1 MIYLIIFIAIV
12 LTGCL
17 IYIDRQTRFFTPP
30 GNKLRV
36 LEYHSIS
43 TDGFEDQITIPK
55 EKFIKHLE
63 YLKENGYTTMW
74 LSEIDAY
81 QKQQLPLPPRTVLLT
96 FDDGYVNN
104 YTELFPLLKQ
114 FNMKA
119 TCFMVLGR
127 IGQNIDWPGKYVNN
141 TMPLMTKE
149 QLIAIG
155 SHIEIANHTF
165 RHDNYTKI
173 PLEQVDEDL
182 QKCNDVIEK
191 ENLNVFPALDYTFG
205 RYYRK
210 KGPEQ
215 AELFRLLEKNGI
227 KYAFRIGNRI
237 NKFPLKSFYD
247 IQRTDIRGTDSF
259 DDFKT
264 KVRFGR
270 KKLF

>member
-1 MIYLIIFIAIV
+1 MIYLVVFLAIV
-12 LTGCL
+12 IIGCL
-17 IYIDRQTRFFTPP
+17 VYIDRQTRFFTPS

-55 EKFIKHLE
+55 EKFIKHLD
-63 YLKENGYTTMW
+63 YLKENGYITMW
-74 LSEIDAY
+74 LSEIDTY
-81 QKQQLPLPPRTVLLT
+81 QKQKMPLPPRTVLLT

-114 FNMKA
+114 YNMKA
-119 TCFMVLGR
+119 TLFMVLGR
-127 IGQNIDWPGKYVNN
+127 IGQNIDWSGQYVNN
-141 TMPLMTKE
+141 TMALMTKE
-149 QLIAIG
+149 QLIATS
-155 SHIEIANHTF
+155 SHIEIAHHTF
-165 RHDNYTKI
+165 KHDNYTKI
-173 PLEQVDEDL
+173 TLKEVDEDL
-182 QKCNDVIEK
+182 QKSNEVIAK
-191 ENLNVFPALDYTFG
+191 ENLNVFPALAYTFG

-210 KGPEQ
+210 KGEKQ
-215 AELFRLLEKNGI
+215 AELFGLLQKNGI